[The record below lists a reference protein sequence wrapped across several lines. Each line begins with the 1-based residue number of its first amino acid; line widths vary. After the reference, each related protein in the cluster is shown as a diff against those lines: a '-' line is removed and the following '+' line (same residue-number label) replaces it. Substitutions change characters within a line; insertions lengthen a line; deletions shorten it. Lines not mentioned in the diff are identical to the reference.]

1 MITLRSCASTKR
13 WLNTENCTVRC
24 RTSPRVASPVGEPAR
39 VAVVRH
45 DRVVGDEVV
54 DLAAEARR
62 CWVRWPWP
70 WRSPWMAGR
79 LALPRQD
86 PPAIRSSNRAIGWTS
101 CPVIARHVLDI
112 LLMLPS
118 GIDALDAKLIQAM
131 CETPRAGVMELA
143 RQLGV
148 ARGTVQARLDKL
160 QKRGI
165 ISGFDPDLD
174 LQAMGYEVL
183 AFVTLEIAQGRLD
196 DVIEH
201 LADDPRGARGAR
213 HHRPRRPALPRR
225 RPHQRAPAG
234 ACSAGCSRCPGIMRT
249 TTQIALSEQVRHRV
263 LPLVAQVI
271 DEATESAPPRRRRG
285 AR

>member
-1 MITLRSCASTKR
+1 MIILCS
-13 WLNTENCTVRC
+13 EQ
-24 RTSPRVASPVGEPAR
+24 
-39 VAVVRH
+39 
-45 DRVVGDEVV
+45 
-54 DLAAEARR
+54 
-62 CWVRWPWP
+62 
-70 WRSPWMAGR
+70 GR
-79 LALPRQD
+79 L
-86 PPAIRSSNRAIGWTS
+86 
-101 CPVIARHVLDI
+101 LDI

-143 RQLGV
+143 RQLSV

-201 LADDPRGARGAR
+201 LRSIPEVIEAHATTGPGDLHCRVVARTNAHLQQVLGNV
-213 HHRPRRPALPRR
+213 LEV
-225 RPHQRAPAG
+225 
-234 ACSAGCSRCPGIMRT
+234 PGIVRT

-271 DEATESAPPRRRRG
+271 DEAEPTVVRRKSG
-285 AR
+285 AAR